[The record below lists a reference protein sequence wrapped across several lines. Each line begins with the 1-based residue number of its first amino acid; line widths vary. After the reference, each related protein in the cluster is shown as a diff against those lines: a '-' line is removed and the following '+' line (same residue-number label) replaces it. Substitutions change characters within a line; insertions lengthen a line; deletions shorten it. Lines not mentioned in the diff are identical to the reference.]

1 MPDDY
6 EWRWSPDGDGG
17 NDTAVEVRVRSPCV
31 SGQWVEATEESK
43 CTPSAL
49 RNVELSDEV

>member
-49 RNVELSDEV
+49 RNLELSDEV